1 MDIVSVLGEIG
12 ILPEYREVTGT
23 PRGLN
28 GPTWALVGKRRGGKG
43 WAARPSPLVRI
54 GQGEGGGA
62 PLSFLSPSS
71 FPPSPTPTRKEGS
84 PTPSGSRTPPW
95 RALLGRP
102 PPPPW
107 LLYIRGQGAPLDTTH
122 KLIYGSFLSRVRCP
136 PPPYST
142 LVISSWSLGEAL
154 RR

>member
-1 MDIVSVLGEIG
+1 MDIGSVPGEIG
-12 ILPEYREVTGT
+12 ILPGYREVTGT
-23 PRGLN
+23 PREPY
-28 GPTWALVGKRRGGKG
+28 GPSWALVERRKGQPKGAARLPPSPSPIRTRRGG
-43 WAARPSPLVRI
+43 RP
-54 GQGEGGGA
+54 
-62 PLSFLSPSS
+62 PLSL

-84 PTPSGSRTPPW
+84 PTPGGSRTPPW

-102 PPPPW
+102 PPP
-107 LLYIRGQGAPLDTTH
+107 LGSFIYGGRGHPRTH

-142 LVISSWSLGEAL
+142 SVISSRSLGEAL